1 MGVFEMI
8 VLIVLISTVGKVLSR
23 RGPKLPPQGDARRLA
38 PGEVED
44 IRQTLDELSNRLVR
58 LEEER
63 DFYKELLDAPE
74 RRRALSD
81 PEGPAAGQSPSV
93 GTSPRKPGES

>member
-1 MGVFEMI
+1 VGVFEMI

-23 RGPKLPPQGDARRLA
+23 RGPKLPPQGDPRRLA

-44 IRQTLDELSNRLVR
+44 IRQTLDELSNRVVR

-74 RRRALSD
+74 PRRGLSD
-81 PEGPAAGQSPSV
+81 PDGPGAGRPSSV
-93 GTSPRKPGES
+93 DTSPRKPGES